1 MATNN
6 GCGLADKIYGIINA
20 KDYIQ
25 AKSIAEMARDNIFL
39 YKVGISQSVGDVK
52 VAIAINKYIETM
64 CGIFTLIVSGLNPLA
79 NKNDEIHDVI
89 KKISAEGID
98 PRNISLENIDL
109 LNSIKKQEIPYDFC
123 INEDANKPRIG
134 KNYVSIEANNQEQN
148 GDYLK
153 ILNDIKD
160 IQRKLD
166 KKKAV
171 SEKTEK
177 DESEIK
183 DLEEKLND
191 LLEKKENSSR
201 QVSKWQVDTK
211 FSERLEKYPAYPTIL
226 KITFNIKSGGTV
238 TVPVAVKANPIAIGS
253 EEMKMFIE
261 STLSGRSFKFIRY
274 FKWKSG
280 EISTQ
285 EYLLGTDIAK
295 RDKKLYESLG
305 RNPIYIEFMKRK
317 AKSKFFGTIDAYN
330 NKRDNVIGPTG
341 SLIVTVDDLV
351 AATNL
356 DASRFTKNND
366 FIQRIMRETFI
377 MCFAIADMNME
388 VVSFYFMGYKDPFRL
403 NFAELG
409 VGTNVSNDK
418 QLESALLELSRKV
431 A

>member
-1 MATNN
+1 MFIPPLLIKNKIMTTMLIFKEYLHMATNSS
-6 GCGLADKIYGIINA
+6 GLADKINAIINA

-64 CGIFTLIVSGLNPLA
+64 CGIFTLIVSGINPLA

-98 PRNISLENIDL
+98 PRNISMENIDL
-109 LNSIKKQEIPYDFC
+109 LNNIVKQEIPYDFC
-123 INEDANKPRIG
+123 INEDSNRPRIG
-134 KNYVSIEANNQEQN
+134 KNYVSQEDSSSN
-148 GDYLK
+148 TSSIKSGGK
-153 ILNDIKD
+153 SHTLN
-160 IQRKLD
+160 
-166 KKKAV
+166 
-171 SEKTEK
+171 
-177 DESEIK
+177 
-183 DLEEKLND
+183 
-191 LLEKKENSSR
+191 
-201 QVSKWQVDTK
+201 KWFIDAK
-211 FSERLEKYPAYPTIL
+211 FSEKLEKYPAYPTIL
-226 KITFNIKSGGTV
+226 KITFNVKGGTV

-285 EYLLGTDIAK
+285 EYLLGTDIAE

-317 AKSKFFGTIDAYN
+317 AQSRFLGTIHALGHQ
-330 NKRDNVIGPTG
+330 KDNVIGPTG
-341 SLIVTVDDLV
+341 SLIVTIDDLV

-356 DASRFTKNND
+356 DAGRFTKNND
-366 FIQRIMRETFI
+366 FIQKIMKETFI
-377 MCFAIADMNME
+377 MCFAIVDVSME
-388 VVSFYFMGYKDPFRL
+388 IVSFYFMGYKEPFRL

-418 QLESALLELSRKV
+418 QLESAILELSRKV